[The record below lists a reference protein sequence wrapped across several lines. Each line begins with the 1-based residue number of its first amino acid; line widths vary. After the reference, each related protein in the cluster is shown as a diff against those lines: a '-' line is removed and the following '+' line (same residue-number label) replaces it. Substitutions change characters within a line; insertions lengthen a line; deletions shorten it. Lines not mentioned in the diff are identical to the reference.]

1 MARSAVVEMPEACSF
16 SAENA
21 WMTIGTF
28 WRFSLLRCAVTTM
41 SPSPESTPSSE
52 LEPCAIAATGA
63 AATVVNNAIAVN
75 FLILTTIFRYAT
87 SLKGYG
93 YLSAQAIADRYLVT
107 VTDKYVN
114 YLGKGSR
121 F

>member
-41 SPSPESTPSSE
+41 SPSPASTPSSE

-63 AATVVNNAIAVN
+63 AATVVNNAIAVT
-75 FLILTTIFRYAT
+75 FLILTPLFRYEP
-87 SLKGYG
+87 SSKVFG
-93 YLSAQAIADRYLVT
+93 YLSSPALAYRYLLSVP
-107 VTDKYVN
+107 DQYFN
-114 YLGKGSR
+114 YLD
-121 F
+121 